1 MYIAVLLFSL
11 ATSFLSTRA
20 YTCPDNVVGD
30 PTMPCIEVR
39 ACSDSANMASIA
51 IDALSSGAGPGQS
64 VATVGICYLEESLQ
78 LTYNVQNQ
86 YFFPTEDV
94 YSDCNSAIWNEDT
107 VEAFIA
113 PGFDANQLKEPK
125 CYGEFDIS
133 PYGVKWQGSIYNK
146 NLNGTGMS
154 SLLYDCD
161 ETASSSSIHNE
172 DHYWTATLTID
183 FSLLNCPRNC
193 PSCDTNSVETKPLP
207 YYRVNFYRINELSS
221 VADDN
226 NCNLDTSA
234 CEYLAWSPNL
244 HSPPSF
250 HQPLYFG
257 MLVIV

>member
-1 MYIAVLLFSL
+1 MCIAMFLVSL
-11 ATSFLSTRA
+11 AVSALSA
-20 YTCPDNVVGD
+20 CPDNAVGD
-30 PTMPCIEVR
+30 PAMPCVEVR
-39 ACSDSANMASIA
+39 ACGDSANMASIT

-78 LTYNVQNQ
+78 LTYYVQNQ
-86 YFFPTEDV
+86 YYFPTEGV

-113 PGFDANQLKEPK
+113 PGFDANQLEEPK

-154 SLLYDCD
+154 SLLYDCN
-161 ETASSSSIHNE
+161 ETISSSSIHKE

-183 FSLLNCPRNC
+183 FSILNCPRNC
-193 PSCDTNSVETKPLP
+193 PSCDTDSVEAKPLP

-226 NCNLDTSA
+226 NCNLDISA
-234 CEYLAWSPNL
+234 CEYLAWNPNQ
-244 HSPPSF
+244 HTPPSF